1 MGQPVRVRVPPS
13 ALCKWRLFNLIW
25 EGVQH
30 RYRVNEEITAPEV
43 RVVDAQGK
51 TIGIMRRR
59 EALEYAQ
66 RQGLDLIEIA
76 PQAQP
81 PVCKVMDYSKFA
93 YELQKKERH
102 QRRHQQQHQ
111 LKEIRFKSNTDVH
124 DFNFK
129 VRHARAFLLDG
140 HKVKA
145 TVLFRGRE
153 ILYTERGEE
162 LLNRFWQAVEDLA
175 KLEQPPKLE
184 GRMMTAIV
192 APDRVKLQ
200 RRRLEEHSTPHQS

>member
-1 MGQPVRVRVPPS
+1 MKSKSTPVVT
-13 ALCKWRLFNLIW
+13 
-25 EGVQH
+25 QH

-66 RQGLDLIEIA
+66 RVGLDLIEVA

-81 PVCKVMDYSKFA
+81 PVCKLMDYSKFA

-102 QRRHQQQHQ
+102 QRRQQQQHQ

-129 VRHARAFLLDG
+129 VRHAREFLLDG

-153 ILYTERGEE
+153 ILYPERGEDV
-162 LLNRFWQAVEDLA
+162 LNRFWQAVEDIA
-175 KLEQPPKLE
+175 KLDQPPKLE
-184 GRMMTAIV
+184 GKMMTLIV
-192 APDRVKLQ
+192 SPDRVKIQ
-200 RRRLEEHSTPHQS
+200 RKQTEERPAESSSDVSS

>member
-1 MGQPVRVRVPPS
+1 MQRVLGLQV
-13 ALCKWRLFNLIW
+13 AT
-25 EGVQH
+25 QH

-43 RVVDAQGK
+43 RVVDAEGR

-66 RQGLDLIEIA
+66 RVGLDLVEVA

-81 PVCKVMDYSKFA
+81 PVCKLLDYGKFA

-102 QRRHQQQHQ
+102 QRRQQQLHQ
-111 LKEIRFKSNTDVH
+111 LKELRFKANTDVH

-129 VRHARAFLLDG
+129 VRHAREFLVGG

-153 ILYTERGEE
+153 ILYPERGEE
-162 LLNRFWQAVEDLA
+162 LLNRFWQAVEDIAKLDQPA
-175 KLEQPPKLE
+175 KLEGK
-184 GRMMTAIV
+184 MMTLIV
-192 APDRVKLQ
+192 SPDRVKIQ
-200 RRRLEEHSTPHQS
+200 RKQAEERSSGSASHSQPAV

>member
-1 MGQPVRVRVPPS
+1 V
-13 ALCKWRLFNLIW
+13 A
-25 EGVQH
+25 QH

-66 RQGLDLIEIA
+66 RVGLDLIEVA

-81 PVCKVMDYSKFA
+81 PVCKLMDYSKFA

-102 QRRHQQQHQ
+102 QRRQQQQHQ
-111 LKEIRFKSNTDVH
+111 IKEIRFKANTDVH

-129 VRHARAFLLDG
+129 VRHAREFLLDG

-162 LLNRFWQAVEDLA
+162 LLNRFWKALEDIG
-175 KLEQPPKLE
+175 KLDQPAKLE
-184 GRMMTAIV
+184 GRMMTLIV
-192 APDRVKLQ
+192 SPDRVKIQ
-200 RRRLEEHSTPHQS
+200 RKQLDEQESRSAQEQS

>member
-1 MGQPVRVRVPPS
+1 MYNGARVS
-13 ALCKWRLFNLIW
+13 
-25 EGVQH
+25 VQH

-81 PVCKVMDYSKFA
+81 PVCKLMDYSKFA
-93 YELQKKERH
+93 YELQKRERH
-102 QRRHQQQHQ
+102 QRRQQQQHQ

-200 RRRLEEHSTPHQS
+200 RRRVDEQSAPQESA

>member
-1 MGQPVRVRVPPS
+1 VKRLHPVAV
-13 ALCKWRLFNLIW
+13 A
-25 EGVQH
+25 QH

-66 RQGLDLIEIA
+66 RVGLDLIEVA

-81 PVCKVMDYSKFA
+81 PVCKLMDYSKFA

-102 QRRHQQQHQ
+102 QRRQQQQHQ
-111 LKEIRFKSNTDVH
+111 IKEIRFKANTDVH

-129 VRHARAFLLDG
+129 VRHAREFLLDG

-162 LLNRFWQAVEDLA
+162 LLNRFWKALEDIG
-175 KLEQPPKLE
+175 KLDQPAKLE
-184 GRMMTAIV
+184 GRMMTLIV
-192 APDRVKLQ
+192 SPDRVKIQ
-200 RRRLEEHSTPHQS
+200 RKQLDEQESRSAQEQS

>member
-1 MGQPVRVRVPPS
+1 MRDRYS
-13 ALCKWRLFNLIW
+13 ATV
-25 EGVQH
+25 VQY

-43 RVVDAQGK
+43 RVVDAQGR

-66 RQGLDLIEIA
+66 QQGLDLIEVA

-81 PVCKVMDYSKFA
+81 PVCKLMDYSKFA

-102 QRRHQQQHQ
+102 QRRQQQQHQ

-129 VRHARAFLLDG
+129 VRHARAFLSEG

-153 ILYTERGEE
+153 ILYPERGEE
-162 LLNRFWQAVEDLA
+162 LLNRFWQAVEDIA
-175 KLEQPPKLE
+175 KLDQAPKLE
-184 GRMMTAIV
+184 GKMMTLIV
-192 APDRVKLQ
+192 SPDRVKLQ
-200 RRRLEEHSTPHQS
+200 RRRSAEQSPLQQ

>member
-1 MGQPVRVRVPPS
+1 MKRLHPVAV
-13 ALCKWRLFNLIW
+13 A
-25 EGVQH
+25 QH

-66 RQGLDLIEIA
+66 RVGLDLIEVA

-81 PVCKVMDYSKFA
+81 PVCKLMDYSKFA

-102 QRRHQQQHQ
+102 QRRQQQQHQ
-111 LKEIRFKSNTDVH
+111 IKEIRFKANTDVH

-129 VRHARAFLLDG
+129 VRHAREFLLDG

-162 LLNRFWQAVEDLA
+162 LLNRFWKALEDIG
-175 KLEQPPKLE
+175 KLDQPAKLE
-184 GRMMTAIV
+184 GRMMTLIV
-192 APDRVKLQ
+192 SPDRVKIQ
-200 RRRLEEHSTPHQS
+200 RKQLDEQESRSAQEQS